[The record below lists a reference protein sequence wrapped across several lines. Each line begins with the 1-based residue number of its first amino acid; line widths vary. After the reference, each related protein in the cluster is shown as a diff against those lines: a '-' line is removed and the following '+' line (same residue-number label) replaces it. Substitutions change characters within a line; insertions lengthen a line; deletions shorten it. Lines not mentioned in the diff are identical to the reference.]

1 MNRIDRVVDVRVSV
15 AVTVDGV
22 LRPDLW
28 HELRQTGR
36 TRGTDGARVPAAL
49 RGELRCEDRGG
60 HDGAPLGSLDDDRS
74 IFLGDDHH
82 PVAQEISS
90 AQREDPARAGDRDE
104 HEHGTDDGQ
113 WTQHP
118 TTVTRWGW
126 GRSIHAVVGHPWS
139 LCAYRGPM
147 SDSPSRAPEP
157 VKPGKAVDM
166 PKAEVESL
174 FADRLT
180 EAFASLG
187 CFNLAVFGKT
197 GVGKST
203 LVNAIFGSQVAETGV
218 GRPVTRG
225 LVYYRHPGGMLGL
238 YDSEGFETG
247 ASGDEILEALRSRV
261 AESRTL
267 PVDQQIH
274 AAWYLVRWSDRRFEE
289 RQGEFVRALSDL
301 GLPVI
306 MVMTQVPT
314 RDGVPH
320 PDALELAAY
329 IESLGL
335 PLRPAGNVLLTNAME
350 DPFTGSPAF
359 GLQDLLDATYLV
371 VPEVATAALTA
382 AQILDWERKRQ
393 AAKKIITASVAV
405 AAGVGATPI
414 PFADAAILVPT
425 QVTMIARITAAY
437 GLPADRSRALAAAGA
452 VILTGG
458 ATMAG
463 RYIATSLLKFI
474 PGGQVATSAISAT
487 VAGSL
492 TRAVGG
498 AWSRVCE
505 YALTL
510 PPAERD
516 RFLSGTGPKDLFL
529 AYFSGKQR

>member
-1 MNRIDRVVDVRVSV
+1 
-15 AVTVDGV
+15 
-22 LRPDLW
+22 
-28 HELRQTGR
+28 
-36 TRGTDGARVPAAL
+36 
-49 RGELRCEDRGG
+49 
-60 HDGAPLGSLDDDRS
+60 
-74 IFLGDDHH
+74 
-82 PVAQEISS
+82 
-90 AQREDPARAGDRDE
+90 
-104 HEHGTDDGQ
+104 
-113 WTQHP
+113 
-118 TTVTRWGW
+118 
-126 GRSIHAVVGHPWS
+126 
-139 LCAYRGPM
+139 M
-147 SDSPSRAPEP
+147 SDSPGSRPDQP
-157 VKPGKAVDM
+157 TSGKAVDL
-166 PKAEVESL
+166 PQAEVESL
-174 FADRLT
+174 FAQRLA

-203 LVNAIFGSQVAETGV
+203 LVNAVFGSQVAETGV
-218 GRPVTRG
+218 GRPITRG
-225 LVYYRHPGGMLGL
+225 LVYYRHPGGLLGL

-247 ASGDEILEALRSRV
+247 ASGDEILATLRSRV

-267 PVDQQIH
+267 PVDQHIH

-289 RQGEFVRALSDL
+289 RQGDFVRALSDL

-306 MVMTQVPT
+306 MVITQVPS

-320 PDALELAAY
+320 PDALELAQY
-329 IESLGL
+329 VESLGL
-335 PLRPAGNVLLTNAME
+335 PLRPAGRAILTNALE
-350 DPFTGSPAF
+350 DPFTSSPVF

-382 AQILDWERKRQ
+382 VQILDWERKRQ
-393 AAKKIITASVAV
+393 AAKTIITQSVAL
-405 AAGVGATPI
+405 AAGVGAAPI
-414 PFADAAILVPT
+414 PFSDAAILVPT

-437 GLPADRSRALAAAGA
+437 GLPPDRSRALAAAGA
-452 VILTGG
+452 VVLTGG

-463 RYIATSLLKFI
+463 RYLATNLLKFI

-510 PPAERD
+510 PPDERE
-516 RFLSGTGPKDLFL
+516 RFLTGTGPKDLFL